1 MKQISRNNFFI
12 NFEQIL
18 NSASPNKFPKI
29 CDFCGELFEAN
40 IMKSAVRCSV
50 CYSLYYV
57 TYNDLN
63 DFWYLEFAKS
73 PEDYVS

>member
-1 MKQISRNNFFI
+1 MKQVSRNYFLENFA
-12 NFEQIL
+12 NIL
-18 NSASPNKFPKI
+18 SLATPSKFPKI

-40 IMKSAVRCSV
+40 MMKSSVRCSV

-57 TYNDLN
+57 AYNDLN
-63 DFWYLEFAKS
+63 DFWYLEFAES